1 MIRNID
7 NVQTIKLINGA
18 ELITTSIEFDSIE
31 NSYTC
36 KEVMGLTV
44 GPDGNPTI
52 VPFIATSGVPSEQ
65 TCNFDKT
72 QVCYYGQTDADIATI
87 YLGALTK
94 SDQMI
99 GRASVITETP
109 KIII

>member
-18 ELITTSIEFDSIE
+18 ELITTSIEYDE
-31 NSYTC
+31 KANSYTC
-36 KEVMGLTV
+36 KEVMGLSV
-44 GPDGNPTI
+44 GHDGNPQI

-65 TCNFDKT
+65 VCNFDKS
-72 QVCYYGQTDADIATI
+72 QVCYYGQTDSDIATV

-94 SDQMI
+94 ADQMI
-99 GRASVITETP
+99 GKASIITETP
-109 KIII
+109 KIIF

>member
-18 ELITTSIEFDSIE
+18 ELLTTSVEFDSVK
-31 NSYTC
+31 NSYAC
-36 KEVMGLTV
+36 KEVMGLSV
-44 GPDGNPTI
+44 GPDGKPQI

-72 QVCYYGQTDADIATI
+72 QVCYYGQTDSDIATI

-94 SDQMI
+94 ADEMI
-99 GRASVITETP
+99 GKSSVITESP